1 MKTISVCLFAM
12 VLYLN
17 CQSQT
22 LTGNFTSDLV
32 FQQEDK
38 EIAHRIIAR
47 FENDRK
53 LLTGEL
59 MIKIAE
65 SMLGTPYVAHTL
77 ETDVSE
83 KMVVNL
89 REMDCTTFA
98 ENLLA
103 LARTIKSEKRD
114 FEAFV
119 AEMEKIRYRGGVRNG
134 YLSRLHYFSEWIYD
148 NEMKGIIKD
157 IAGETAGIS
166 YPVRL
171 SFMSQHPQSYKVL
184 KDNPGFIDELIK
196 IETKISG
203 IKAWYIP
210 KGEVVKYESQFKDG
224 DILALT
230 TNIDG
235 LDVTHVGLVI
245 WKNGKVRMIHA
256 SSKEMKVVITDET
269 LGEYLKGSKI
279 TTGIM
284 VARPL

>member
-1 MKTISVCLFAM
+1 MKTISVCLFIL

-59 MIKIAE
+59 MVKIAE

-103 LARTIKSEKRD
+103 LARTIKSKKPD

-119 AEMEKIRYRGGVRNG
+119 AELEKIRYRGGVRNG

-166 YPVRL
+166 YPIRL

-184 KDNPGFIDELIK
+184 KDNPGLIDELIK

-235 LDVTHVGLVI
+235 LDVTHVGLVC
-245 WKNGKVRMIHA
+245 WKNGRVKMFHA

-269 LGEYLKGSKI
+269 LVEYLKNSKI